1 MSTSRV
7 LILGALA
14 GLTIFIGLPIGRWH
28 ASRRGVTTLLTAT
41 AVGILTFL
49 LIDVFAS
56 AMEPVEGSLDAAV
69 HHGGSVTRAAGL
81 CAVFL
86 AGLVAGLMALVYY
99 DRWKASGMARLSQ
112 GPGAA
117 AITDFPGAGA
127 SVGVAAPAQR
137 LATLIAVGIGFHN
150 FSEGL
155 AIGQSAASGEVA
167 LATLLVIGFGL
178 HNATEGFGIVAPFT
192 AVGARPSWR
201 LLLALGL
208 IAGGPTFVGTLIGNS
223 FVNDYV
229 YVGFLT
235 VAGGSI
241 LYVIVELLAVLRR
254 LGARE
259 LVAWGLLLGLSLGFA
274 TDFIVGVAG
283 A

>member
-14 GLTIFIGLPIGRWH
+14 GATIFIGLPIGRWH
-28 ASRRGVTTLLTAT
+28 ASKRGVTALLTAT

-56 AMEPVEGSLDAAV
+56 AMGPLEDALNAAA
-69 HHGGSVTRAAGL
+69 HDGGSYVRAGGL
-81 CAVFL
+81 SAVF
-86 AGLVAGLMALVYY
+86 AGGLIGGLLTLVYY
-99 DRWKASGMARLSQ
+99 DRWRAARMARLSR

-117 AITDFPGAGA
+117 AITDFPAGSA
-127 SVGVAAPAQR
+127 VGVAAPAQR
-137 LATLIAVGIGFHN
+137 LATLIAIGIGFHN

-155 AIGQSAASGEVA
+155 AIGQSAAGGEIA

-178 HNATEGFGIVAPFT
+178 HNATEGFGIVAPLA
-192 AVGARPSWR
+192 AVNARPSWR
-201 LLLALGL
+201 LLLVLGL
-208 IAGGPTFVGTLIGNS
+208 VGGAPTFVGTLVGHS
-223 FVNDYV
+223 FVNDYL

-235 VAGGSI
+235 IAGGSI
-241 LYVIVELLAVLRR
+241 LYVIVELLGVLRR
-254 LGARE
+254 LGSRE
-259 LVAWGLLLGLSLGFA
+259 LVAWGLVIGLLLGFA
-274 TDFIVGVAG
+274 TDFVVGVAG